1 MKTVLNLKMEKSL
14 KTEAQHIAEEFGIP
28 LGTII
33 NALLRQFVRTKEIS
47 LDMSYKP
54 TPFLQSILREAEAEM
69 ARNIGLKTEGTGPKE
84 GADFIKKLKK
94 L

>member
-1 MKTVLNLKMEKSL
+1 MKTVLNLKIEKTL
-14 KTEAQHIAEEFGIP
+14 KTEAQLVAEAFGIP

-47 LDMSYKP
+47 LNMDYKP
-54 TPFLQSILREAEAEM
+54 TPFLKSILREAEAELI
-69 ARNIGLKTEGTGPKE
+69 RNGSSSADAME
-84 GADFIKKLKK
+84 GADFVKKLKK